1 VKLLVVEDDR
11 VIANFI
17 SCGLRAIGHESA
29 LAHCGA
35 DAVARWEENQ
45 FDAII
50 LDRMLPDTSGVA
62 LLELLRRKSAVPPVL
77 MLSALGSVQDR
88 IEGLDA
94 GADDYLVK
102 PFDIAE
108 LAARINAIARRN
120 SGREP
125 GGELAIAELR
135 LDPASHHAIYRER
148 SAALNRKQYSLL
160 AHLIR
165 HADRLVTRGML
176 LEHVWGYSFE
186 PVTNIV
192 ESNMSR
198 LRTKLL
204 DLDCDP
210 IETRRGAGYILR
222 SERCS

>member
-11 VIANFI
+11 VIADFI
-17 SCGLRAIGHESA
+17 SKGLSASGHESA
-29 LAHCGA
+29 LAYCGA
-35 DAVARWEENQ
+35 EAVARWDEHQ

-62 LLELLRRKSAVPPVL
+62 LLELLRRKSTVPPVL
-77 MLSALGSVQDR
+77 MLSALGSVEDR

-102 PFDIAE
+102 PFDLAE

-120 SGREP
+120 LGREA
-125 GGELAIAELR
+125 GGELAIAALR
-135 LDPASHHAIYRER
+135 LDPASHQVIFREHR
-148 SAALNRKQYSLL
+148 AALNRKQYSLL

-165 HADRLVTRGML
+165 HADSLVTRGML